1 MIILYLPKYG
11 VPLDDPC
18 CYPLGFMYVSSILK
32 AYSNEVKVLNCNIF
46 DYDLSKELEGVTDI
60 FFTGFEEFEA
70 PIKEAAGLARL
81 AGAKTHL
88 GGAIATYA
96 PKVMEGHID
105 YIYRGEF
112 CPNLPIDK
120 NPWPDYEG
128 FGIEEY
134 HKRHSTRYMGILTS
148 RGCPHSCT
156 FCSSICRYRC
166 RSMESVEA
174 EIDHYKSKYKAEL
187 IVFNDNTLNASK
199 GRFRRICEMMKGKG
213 LAWSAALRLD
223 NLDEPLI
230 TLAKDSGLVYAVVG
244 VESFQQDKLDA
255 MNKKITVETME
266 TSLSLLEKHKIL
278 YHGNVIM
285 GFEGETAE
293 QIEKEFEDLKCR
305 PWNVFPVYL
314 RKFTGVKANESK
326 IKLLSDAFQEYV
338 YSKDMYCYP
347 GAQ

>member
-32 AYSNEVKVLNCNIF
+32 AFGNEVKVLNYNLF
-46 DYDLSKELEGVTDI
+46 DYDLSKELEGSTDI

-70 PIKEAAGLARL
+70 SIKEAAALARL
-81 AGAKTHL
+81 AGVKTHL
-88 GGAIATYA
+88 GGAIATYT

-112 CPNLPIDK
+112 CPAMPIDK

-134 HKRHSTRYMGILTS
+134 HRRHLTRYMGILTS

-166 RSMESVEA
+166 RSMDSVEA
-174 EIDHYKSKYKAEL
+174 EIDYYKSEYKAEM

-223 NLDEPLI
+223 NLDESLVA
-230 TLAKDSGLVYAVVG
+230 LAKDSGLVYAVVG

-255 MNKKITVETME
+255 MNKQITVKTME
-266 TSLSLLEKHKIL
+266 QSLHLLEKHKIL

-285 GFEGETAE
+285 GFEGETEE
-293 QIEKEFEDLKCR
+293 QIAEEFEDLKKR
-305 PWNVFPVYL
+305 PWNIFPVYM
-314 RKFTGVKANESK
+314 RKFAGVRANESK
-326 IKLLSDAFQEYV
+326 SKPLSETFQEYI

-347 GAQ
+347 GA